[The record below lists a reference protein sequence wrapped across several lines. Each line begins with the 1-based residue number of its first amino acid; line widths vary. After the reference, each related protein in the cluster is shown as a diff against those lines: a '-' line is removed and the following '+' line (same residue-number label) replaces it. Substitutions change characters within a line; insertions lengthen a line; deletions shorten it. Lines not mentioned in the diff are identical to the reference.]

1 MREYQQANTPLA
13 RQLRR
18 NMTPWERKLWYR
30 FLRTHVLRWQR
41 QTPVGRY
48 IVDFHCAKAKLVVEL
63 DGSGHYIPE
72 QQVKD
77 AERTREL
84 ELEGLLVLRFANNRV
99 DHRFDAVCARV
110 DGFLCFGVYGLCGL
124 VWGVAAASRG
134 AVLPCCCLAP

>member
-1 MREYQQANTPLA
+1 MSNRASSSF
-13 RQLRR
+13 
-18 NMTPWERKLWYR
+18 RKLWYR
-30 FLRTHVLRWQR
+30 FLRTHSLRWQR

-48 IVDFHCAKAKLVVEL
+48 IVDFYCAKAKLVVEL
-63 DGSGHYIPE
+63 DGGRCTLE
-72 QQVKD
+72 QQVRN
-77 AERTREL
+77 AECTREL

-99 DHRFDAVCARV
+99 DHRFDAVRARV